1 MHCFTPLLVLLFV
14 GTASATPLD
23 AMKIRV
29 NKSER
34 TLDVYAGESIVASYK
49 IRLGSPEGS
58 KRREGDR
65 RTPEGHYVL
74 DYKNPNSAYHKSI
87 HISYPSETDRAAARK
102 MGVRPGGDIMIHGQP
117 NDLGMQARLNAY
129 PLADWT
135 DGCIALS
142 NKDMDA
148 LWSLVKVPIPI
159 QIIP

>member
-1 MHCFTPLLVLLFV
+1 MRCFTALVALLFASIA
-14 GTASATPLD
+14 TAIPFDAT
-23 AMKIRV
+23 KIRV

-34 TLDVYAGESIVASYK
+34 RLDVYAGERIMASYE

-65 RTPEGHYVL
+65 RTPEGNYLL
-74 DYKNPNSAYHKSI
+74 DYKNSNSAYHKSI

-117 NDLGMQARLNAY
+117 NDLEMQARLKAY

-159 QIIP
+159 HITP